1 MQALK
6 TLRMLGQTPNV
17 VAVKKLCN
25 ATVEQSQAVDEE
37 IAQLAGVGFFEV
49 VDKHI
54 VCHERILDDILGA
67 DLPLEENAIKQLIAD
82 GKPMCLWRAGAALY
96 KNEKDYKSL
105 RCFEEIEKNYWT
117 GEHVKV
123 YLSSLR
129 EKLNIVVEEEV
140 EAPVAPDDGQPEAEA
155 AEPLMGEKKE
165 EQLTILEDAPVS
177 EMSDEEHQDKQ
188 IKVAPTD
195 EEVAEDEQPRER
207 RRAQIELQQDKETVS
222 FVENWRK
229 EINHQI
235 ETRNYSGAIQNLHRL
250 LATDYNDAE
259 THLALGFVYA
269 RVNNSQRADYHLRKG
284 VYLDKTNPVAH
295 SKYAH
300 FMESTGKI
308 HAALNEYFI
317 AGMLEVIK
325 GDVRLESFGKC
336 NEISR
341 KVHNPYINYLAAA
354 FYTCILYCLGERGDA
369 LEFLEMI
376 EAGYG
381 QYPIVDYLIDALRGE
396 QRESL
401 QGDELEAHA
410 ANRIAQLVA
419 AEKAK
424 VIRTPVH

>member
-1 MQALK
+1 MSI
-6 TLRMLGQTPNV
+6 
-17 VAVKKLCN
+17 LCN
-25 ATVEQSQAVDEE
+25 ICGGPYLIKLTKKVYIEQKQKTATA
-37 IAQLAGVGFFEV
+37 EV
-49 VDKHI
+49 V
-54 VCHERILDDILGA
+54 E
-67 DLPLEENAIKQLIAD
+67 KQ
-82 GKPMCLWRAGAALY
+82 
-96 KNEKDYKSL
+96 E
-105 RCFEEIEKNYWT
+105 
-117 GEHVKV
+117 
-123 YLSSLR
+123 
-129 EKLNIVVEEEV
+129 VVEEE
-140 EAPVAPDDGQPEAEA
+140 A
-155 AEPLMGEKKE
+155 
-165 EQLTILEDAPVS
+165 
-177 EMSDEEHQDKQ
+177 
-188 IKVAPTD
+188 
-195 EEVAEDEQPRER
+195 PRER
-207 RRAQIELQQDKETVS
+207 RREKIDLQQDKETVS

-269 RVNNSQRADYHLRKG
+269 RINNAQRADYHLRKG
-284 VYLDKTNPVAH
+284 VYLDKTSPVAH

-300 FMESTGKI
+300 FMEAIGKI
-308 HAALNEYFI
+308 NPALNEYFI

-336 NEISR
+336 NELSR

-369 LEFLEMI
+369 LEFLDMI

-396 QRESL
+396 TRESL

-419 AEKAK
+419 TEKAK
-424 VIRTPVH
+424 VIRTPVR